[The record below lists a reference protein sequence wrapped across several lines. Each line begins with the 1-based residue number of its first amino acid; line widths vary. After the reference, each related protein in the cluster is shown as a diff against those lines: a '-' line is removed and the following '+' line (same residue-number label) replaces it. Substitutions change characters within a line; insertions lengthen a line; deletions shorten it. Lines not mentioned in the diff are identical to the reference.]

1 MFGFDTFSD
10 HGTFWILAINTL
22 LHELGLP
29 VPLVPLALFAG
40 ARAESG
46 SLDLLILVLAI
57 LAGTVIGN
65 SVWFAAGRLRGVGA
79 LGFLCRMS
87 LSSDTCVA
95 RTQRAWIRWGGMLL
109 IIGRFLPVV
118 SLLAPPL
125 AGALGMS
132 WNRFLVL
139 TSAGTALYALALVGT
154 GMLLRT
160 QIELVIRAVDG
171 QSWHALIAFLA
182 VISIYIVWRGW
193 WHRRATRRSALLVS
207 EQDRS
212 N

>member
-1 MFGFDTFSD
+1 MFGFHTLSD
-10 HGTFWILAINTL
+10 HATFWMLAINTL
-22 LHELGLP
+22 LHELGIP
-29 VPLVPLALFAG
+29 VPLVPMALIAG

-46 SLDLLILVLAI
+46 GLDLLILVLAI

-79 LGFLCRMS
+79 LRFLCRMS
-87 LSSDTCVA
+87 LSSDICVA
-95 RTQRAWIRWGGMLL
+95 RTQRAWMQWGGMLL

-171 QSWHALIAFLA
+171 LGWQALIALLA
-182 VISIYIVWRGW
+182 VFSIYIGWRAW
-193 WHRRATRRSALLVS
+193 WHRRAIRRSTRLVS
-207 EQDRS
+207 EHDRS